1 MTAYDFQPQIYFYS
15 MSLPLLQSSGID
27 SITTSPAVLVFKDGT
42 HYVYPYEKEK
52 SEALQSRDP
61 AGDEVSDHVLINPEL
76 NRLRDWV
83 NHERFPSVV
92 QISNGNFHQVM
103 KIKKF
108 IVLAI
113 LEEDKV
119 GRMSKAM
126 REYVYFAFFLII
138 NECLYIYLLS
148 HF

>member
-27 SITTSPAVLVFKDGT
+27 SITASPAVLVFKDGT
-42 HYVYPYEKEK
+42 HYVYPYTKDT
-52 SEALQSRDP
+52 SEALQSREP
-61 AGDEVSDHVLINPEL
+61 AGDEISDHVLINPEL

-126 REYVYFAFFLII
+126 REYVYFTFF
-138 NECLYIYLLS
+138 
-148 HF
+148 